1 MKMDI
6 TLYKVPPSNEIE
18 AVPHSVEVSDTL
30 YEHMARTDFSK
41 IGSSED
47 RAISLD
53 DEMIDVRLVTLTPVI
68 RRCIEFALVELLIN
82 IVGERIMDGLNLAQ
96 EKYKKYC
103 RDENALLQI
112 LSSIRDESFTHIGRR

>member
-1 MKMDI
+1 MDI
-6 TLYKVPPSNEIE
+6 TLYKVPPSNDIG
-18 AVPHSVEVSDTL
+18 AVPYSVEVSDAL
-30 YEHMARTDFSK
+30 YERMARTDFSK

-82 IVGERIMDGLNLAQ
+82 IVEERITDGLNLAQ
-96 EKYKKYC
+96 EKYEKYC
-103 RDENALLQI
+103 RDEYALLQI
-112 LSSIRDESFTHIGRR
+112 LRSIRDEGFTHIGRP